1 MCLRPITKRI
11 TDSYGRVKVVTF
23 PCGKCVECVAK
34 YQNDWKFRL
43 YDEYKRW
50 PYAYFCTITYDNDN
64 IPVVSVDLENRQKE
78 RAFITHF
85 LNDHINEFKNRYM
98 FNHDNF
104 YDYLFANRVDQ
115 SVDVPVCYKKDIQN
129 YIKRIREQYAL
140 DHDGERLR
148 MKYFICSEY
157 GPNTFRPHYHA
168 IFYTDLCSPEYFLSL
183 LSEKWNLGNVQGAHR
198 ITVNVGDKDEMAC
211 FAYVAKYCCKPAQ
224 FESPYVTTKIAVKP
238 FRMISKGIGSARRI
252 SLKKEFDRL
261 YSLFVR
267 EKIKKDNEFFDVTD
281 HSSSTGFSGFVDEND
296 EIKNSELAR
305 NFCDSIRHLF
315 SYVSNGYVYRLPRYW
330 IDYCFPHKIKSSV
343 VFKKLENG
351 KAIYTTR
358 RCSRRDS
365 ESYLSNLYKSFIQYE
380 YSQLWSR
387 KYQELAGANPTWSD
401 EQICRA
407 LSAMDVEDLR
417 EREQK
422 KLQSLANYY
431 TKNSKIKSY

>member
-1 MCLRPITKRI
+1 MCLTPITKRI
-11 TDSYGRVKVVTF
+11 TDSHGKTKVVTF

-64 IPVVSVDLENRQKE
+64 IPVVSVDLENREKE
-78 RAFITHF
+78 RQFISHF
-85 LNDHINEFKNRYM
+85 LQEHINEFKNRYM
-98 FNHDNF
+98 YNNDNF
-104 YDYLFANRVDQ
+104 YDYLFANCVDQ
-115 SVDVPVCYKKDIQN
+115 SIDVPVCCKKDIQN
-129 YIKRIREQYAL
+129 YIKRIREQYFN
-140 DHDGERLR
+140 DFGSRLN

-168 IFYTDLCSPEYFLSL
+168 IFYTDQCSPEYFLSL
-183 LSEKWNLGNVQGAHR
+183 LSTKWTFGNVQGAHR

-211 FAYVAKYCCKPAQ
+211 FAYVAKYCCKPSQ

-261 YSLFVR
+261 YSLFIQ
-267 EKIKKDNEFFDVTD
+267 EKIKRDKEFFDVNA
-281 HSSSTGFSGFVDEND
+281 HSDIDDFGGFVDEND
-296 EIKNSELAR
+296 EIRNSEIAR

-330 IDYCFPHKIKSSV
+330 IDYCFPKKIMSSV
-343 VFKKLENG
+343 CFKKLENG

-358 RCSRRDS
+358 KCVRRDS

-380 YSQLWSR
+380 YSQLWSQ
-387 KYQELAGANPTWSD
+387 KYQELARTNPSWSD

-407 LSAMDVEDLR
+407 LSALDLAELR
-417 EREQK
+417 DREQK
-422 KLQSLANYY
+422 KLQSLARYY
-431 TKNSKIKSY
+431 TKNSKIRSY